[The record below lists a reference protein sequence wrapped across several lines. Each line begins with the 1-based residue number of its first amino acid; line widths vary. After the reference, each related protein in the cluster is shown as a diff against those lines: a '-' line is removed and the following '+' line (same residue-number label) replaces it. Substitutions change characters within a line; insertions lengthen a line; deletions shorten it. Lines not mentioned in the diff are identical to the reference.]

1 MKKRILSLILALV
14 LVFGVALVPSVGTNA
29 ASKNTTLTLKN
40 KSVAV
45 TFTVK
50 KAQRTAAAKDLNKF
64 LGTTVKSG
72 KSFVVVINGKKYKAT
87 NKKGTIYVAGNK
99 LTDFVNSRG
108 ALTEK
113 TSIQVKV
120 NFKNVVRL
128 MTLAKK
134 SSFKYTVKVG
144 KATIKNVKVTGKKMT
159 FTGNGKKFTATIKSG
174 KIVLTG
180 NQSKTAFVKNL
191 KKAGVVK

>member
-45 TFTVK
+45 TVK

-134 SSFKYTVKVG
+134 SSFNYTVKVG